1 IAFLGPRF
9 GTEKN
14 ECYRGCDAFIMPSL
28 SEGLP
33 MTVLEAW
40 ASAKPVLM
48 TRECN
53 LPEGF
58 AAGAALQIGT
68 APEEIAAGLKQLI
81 EMSDDDRRAAGDRGR
96 TLVATRFS
104 WPRIGEQMRS
114 VYEWILGGG
123 TPPESVRL

>member
-1 IAFLGPRF
+1 
-9 GTEKN
+9 
-14 ECYRGCDAFIMPSL
+14 M
-28 SEGLP
+28 
-33 MTVLEAW
+33 
-40 ASAKPVLM
+40 LM

-58 AAGAALQIGT
+58 AAGAALQIGS

-81 EMSDDDRRAAGDRGR
+81 EMSDDDRRAVGDRGR
-96 TLVATRFS
+96 TLVATKFS

-123 TPPESVRL
+123 TTPQSVRL

>member
-1 IAFLGPRF
+1 
-9 GTEKN
+9 
-14 ECYRGCDAFIMPSL
+14 L

-33 MTVLEAW
+33 ITVLEAW

-68 APEEIAAGLKQLI
+68 GPKEIAAGLKELI
-81 EMSDDDRRAAGDRGR
+81 EMSDDDRRAVGDRGR
-96 TLVATRFS
+96 TLVATKFS

-123 TPPESVRL
+123 TTPESVRL

>member
-1 IAFLGPRF
+1 
-9 GTEKN
+9 
-14 ECYRGCDAFIMPSL
+14 MPSL

-48 TRECN
+48 TPECN

-68 APEEIAAGLKQLI
+68 RPEEIAEGLKQVI
-81 EMSDDDRRAAGDRGR
+81 ETSDDDRRAMGNRGR
-96 TLVATRFS
+96 NLVATKFS
-104 WPRIGEQMRS
+104 WLRIGEQMRS
-114 VYEWILGGG
+114 VYEWALGGG
-123 TPPESVRL
+123 AVPEAIVK